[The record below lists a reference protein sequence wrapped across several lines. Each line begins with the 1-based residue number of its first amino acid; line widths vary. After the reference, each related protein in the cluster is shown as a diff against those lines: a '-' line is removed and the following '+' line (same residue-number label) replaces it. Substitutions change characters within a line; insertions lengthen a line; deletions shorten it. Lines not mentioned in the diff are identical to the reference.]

1 MGNNH
6 FHRCRRQ
13 GRFLPENIRSQ
24 ALDLCEESSF
34 TEGAYSEDE
43 REILKRDVKF
53 AENRVSD
60 EGGTGQARTGAVAKV
75 E

>member
-1 MGNNH
+1 M
-6 FHRCRRQ
+6 
-13 GRFLPENIRSQ
+13 PENIRSQ

-53 AENRVSD
+53 AENRISY
-60 EGGTGQARTGAVAKV
+60 EGRAGRARTGAVAKV
-75 E
+75 G

>member
-1 MGNNH
+1 MGK
-6 FHRCRRQ
+6 
-13 GRFLPENIRSQ
+13 IYIK
-24 ALDLCEESSF
+24 ALDLSKKNSF
-34 TEGAYSEDE
+34 REGAYSEDE

-75 E
+75 G